1 MLHKLGNQSFYLLL
15 SQQIRRYHKRTSS
28 LTFPLDFKL
37 SRVKVYST
45 LWWIHKRIDI
55 GKHVEGDWWPKR
67 PKCFHIVQYLCYH
80 INRESSIA
88 ASRFSYNI
96 AVNSYSISFL
106 FTQEEFPSASF
117 ASWLASLANCLWW
130 GCFSYRIRHSTG
142 CKWVHRPQTLNCSW
156 GLFLWVKYYLFVSEN
171 I

>member
-28 LTFPLDFKL
+28 LTFPLDFKI

-67 PKCFHIVQYLCYH
+67 PKYFHIVQYLCYH

-96 AVNSYSISFL
+96 AVNSYSIWYFFYSCMKSFQVL
-106 FTQEEFPSASF
+106 LLNLDQQA
-117 ASWLASLANCLWW
+117 LAIVYDE
-130 GCFSYRIRHSTG
+130 G
-142 CKWVHRPQTLNCSW
+142 VHRPCTVA
-156 GLFLWVKYYLFVSEN
+156 GVFPYE
-171 I
+171 